1 MIAAPSSRTMSSARF
16 KATQPDPEALPV
28 DRTVRVNDDDE
39 QPKHRKGMKELMMAY
54 IEAHPDATYDE
65 VGKAIDASADY
76 VRMTAKRSGLTLA
89 GTKDKQ
95 TALIRVPAKMLQSL
109 KPLERKTGMSSAEM
123 AKAMLEAAYK
133 HGLHKQLFG

>member
-1 MIAAPSSRTMSSARF
+1 MASARF
-16 KATQPDPEALPV
+16 KATSPDPEAARA
-28 DRTVRVNDDDE
+28 DRTVRVDDDE
-39 QPKHRKGMKELMMAY
+39 QPKQVQRKGMKDRMMAY
-54 IEAHPDATYDE
+54 LEEHPDATYDE

-95 TALIRVPAKMLQSL
+95 TSLIRVPAKMLQSL